1 MPSKLTHHLEYHLRR
16 NPHPLLIRFNKDP
29 QTNPGCSILE
39 LFILGSLKP
48 GVYFRLYFGGKNLL
62 CKHHFSSVRQR
73 YFHAWPWV
81 QDLRV
86 AIRHRTEQMGS
97 VQLGLQSLFGVCN
110 SKTPRISLAFCG
122 PRKVIEGPLKALVK
136 PCCLVHPMS
145 KTVGKQPSSVGNLGY
160 NAHDSCSLCCSGPK
174 QKQNPKQNS
183 NQTFLEH
190 TQDANSFVDLTEAL
204 TLELF
209 EWENWEISEETGPI
223 GNLHWRWLRRRPWM
237 VSKPRVPWD
246 LQLPSDDHLL
256 VVDWDV
262 FKTES
267 KTIWRNISHHI
278 QSSYESYPILNH
290 HIQSIIQFKLYTFNA
305 LITTLFILDHLVN
318 INKTLRGITSPWLRT
333 EAARHWAKVEPGV
346 SRTSS
351 QRWEDIYKPT
361 GRRLVQ
367 KHGWEMD
374 IY

>member
-174 QKQNPKQNS
+174 QKQNPNKIQTKHSSNTLKMQIHSWISPKHSPWNCLNGKIGKSLRRPAQSGICTGVDFGGGLGWCPSQGCLEICSCLQMTIYWLSIETCLRPKVKQY
-183 NQTFLEH
+183 
-190 TQDANSFVDLTEAL
+190 
-204 TLELF
+204 
-209 EWENWEISEETGPI
+209 EETFHI
-223 GNLHWRWLRRRPWM
+223 
-237 VSKPRVPWD
+237 
-246 LQLPSDDHLL
+246 
-256 VVDWDV
+256 
-262 FKTES
+262 
-267 KTIWRNISHHI
+267 IS
-278 QSSYESYPILNH
+278 NH
-290 HIQSIIQFKLYTFNA
+290 HMNHIPYWIIISNL
-305 LITTLFILDHLVN
+305 L
-318 INKTLRGITSPWLRT
+318 
-333 EAARHWAKVEPGV
+333 
-346 SRTSS
+346 SS
-351 QRWEDIYKPT
+351 LNYIHSMRW
-361 GRRLVQ
+361 
-367 KHGWEMD
+367 
-374 IY
+374 